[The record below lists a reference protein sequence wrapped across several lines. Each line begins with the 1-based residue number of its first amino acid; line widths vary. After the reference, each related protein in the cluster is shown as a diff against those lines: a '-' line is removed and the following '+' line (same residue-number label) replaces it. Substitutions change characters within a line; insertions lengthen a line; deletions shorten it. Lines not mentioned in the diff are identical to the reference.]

1 MSSVEDDTSTGHG
14 AGPEA
19 LSEAERRR
27 RRVRDIWQLDIP
39 LVVALAIC
47 ISATVIEFQRAGSG
61 NWRAGIY
68 MVEWPLIG
76 AFCVWIWFRFRRE
89 GGSFRN
95 ITRRWRE
102 RVARYEEEAAR
113 EAAESRVPP
122 GVDPELDAWR
132 EYKAGIREK
141 DPPGR
146 PD

>member
-1 MSSVEDDTSTGHG
+1 VSPVEDEQGTM
-14 AGPEA
+14 
-19 LSEAERRR
+19 SEAERRR

-39 LVVALAIC
+39 LVVALGIC
-47 ISATVIEFQRAGSG
+47 VSATVIEFQRAGTG

-76 AFCVWIWFRFRRE
+76 AFCIWIWFRFRRE
-89 GGSFRN
+89 GGSFRGM
-95 ITRRWRE
+95 TRRWRE

-132 EYKAGIREK
+132 EYTASIREK
-141 DPPGR
+141 DPPGA
-146 PD
+146 PE